1 MIVLL
6 KLNTRMSSNA
16 LKLKERETGGEI
28 ENYIKLPKESKLKII
43 QIKV

>member
-28 ENYIKLPKESKLKII
+28 ENYINCQRNQNLKSY
-43 QIKV
+43 K